1 MGPRVRIRVESC
13 EEQPFTAG
21 CDMHRTGPFVRPL
34 DVAQERE
41 ATVTLVG
48 SLLDGGY
55 GDE

>member
-1 MGPRVRIRVESC
+1 VRIRVESC

-21 CDMHRTGPFVRPL
+21 CDVRLVGPFVRPL
-34 DVAQERE
+34 DAAGERE